1 MAAEIWSIF
10 EFIAPAS
17 ASATVPILGMQTSL
31 EPTGAERVLEGL
43 DQP

>member
-1 MAAEIWSIF
+1 MAAEICSIF

-17 ASATVPILGMQTSL
+17 ASATVPFLGMQTSL
-31 EPTGAERVLEGL
+31 EPTGAERVLDGL